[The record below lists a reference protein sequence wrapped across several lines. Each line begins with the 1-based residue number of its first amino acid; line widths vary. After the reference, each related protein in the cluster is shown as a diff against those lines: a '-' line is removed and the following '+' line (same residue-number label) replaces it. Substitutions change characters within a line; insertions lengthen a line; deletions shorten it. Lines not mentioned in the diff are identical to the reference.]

1 MLSCITVLLI
11 SYSLVIMYVSFLRVT
26 VFVTVDTL
34 TCFFFLH
41 FVSPFY
47 LSYWYVFIHTSF
59 VLEDGSEKL
68 SKVKKKLF

>member
-34 TCFFFLH
+34 TCFFFCILFH
-41 FVSPFY
+41 LFTFHIGMFLFIRL
-47 LSYWYVFIHTSF
+47 LSWKM
-59 VLEDGSEKL
+59 E
-68 SKVKKKLF
+68 VKS